1 MLVYH
6 SADTMTWHTFGT
18 DPLLPDCCARFL
30 QIFRQP
36 ILVKGVG
43 EFSLWT
49 RFFQSSKVLLF
60 EWKGCRM
67 LQHLG
72 QNRRTSLL
80 LPLDHSVVS
89 MFCQHLADWPNAYL
103 FFGKGWL
110 ERLLYF
116 LILLT
121 EQAWICTSRC
131 SAQVPFTQSHQLQWA
146 DRETEVLLVSSP
158 MISHG
163 TFHMGMDGDMI
174 TKRITWM
181 IVMIVDRMVMG
192 IIYGYGSFYGCR
204 SY

>member
-1 MLVYH
+1 MVLCCSGGSPQGARQGSGEDWLFFPFFGNFDGEEDAFKPH
-6 SADTMTWHTFGT
+6 STTGFQLWHWTS
-18 DPLLPDCCARFL
+18 LALPDCCARFL
-30 QIFRQP
+30 QIWRQP
-36 ILVKGVG
+36 ILVKRAGA
-43 EFSLWT
+43 FSLWA

-121 EQAWICTSRC
+121 EQAFES
-131 SAQVPFTQSHQLQWA
+131 VY
-146 DRETEVLLVSSP
+146 
-158 MISHG
+158 
-163 TFHMGMDGDMI
+163 
-174 TKRITWM
+174 RITLL
-181 IVMIVDRMVMG
+181 
-192 IIYGYGSFYGCR
+192 R
-204 SY
+204 SHLPNPTNCSGQIEKRKCFLWVVP